1 MYRGDTNHYLDL
13 IIINYLVAKSYK
25 IVIVTLG
32 FVSAVVHGGGRIKN
46 QINFK
51 SHWKNFKY

>member
-13 IIINYLVAKSYK
+13 IIINYLVPKSYK
-25 IVIVTLG
+25 ITIVTFG
-32 FVSAVVHGGGRIKN
+32 FVSAVVHRGGRIKN

-51 SHWKNFKY
+51 SHWKNFK